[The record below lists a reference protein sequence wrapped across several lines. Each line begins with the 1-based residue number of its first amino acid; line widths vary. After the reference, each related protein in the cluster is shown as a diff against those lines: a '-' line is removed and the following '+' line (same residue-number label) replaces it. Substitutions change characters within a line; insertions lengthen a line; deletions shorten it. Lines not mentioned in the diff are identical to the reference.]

1 MKTYLINLAFK
12 MVSEHLLSDEN
23 IELMRKKFK
32 KTIEEYVLDTENEW
46 DDEAAKAL
54 FAFMGI

>member
-1 MKTYLINLAFK
+1 